1 MKNFVQAITTEGLE
15 RYNALGMD
23 FLINVDGLNVRVD
36 PSPMLYRLC
45 RDRDCELKRQRKLL
59 KNSDVVLFS
68 HNHSD
73 HFGAEFMR
81 NVYPEKKTV
90 AFYQE
95 TCERCPGVPLDLHKV
110 DCDVEI
116 IKGYCNAVVPVYE
129 YDRASFN
136 DVEITLMPFRHS
148 CYRGRYRGAV
158 IAAHI
163 QNGEKDVFFTS
174 DVSGPEHDGA
184 CYEIINANPSCL
196 ILDGP
201 FNNVLASTKRGNET
215 KHAAR
220 ELVKSYRNFKNI
232 LAMTKDLRSVIVGHH
247 FVRGFRFPK
256 NGLTDVP
263 DVLKRRVA
271 ENRDYD
277 EKLRRDILAEYEKL
291 DMIVYQIEGII
302 EERGIFCCTPAM
314 LPGEVLVL

>member
-1 MKNFVQAITTEGLE
+1 MRNFVQAITTEGLP

-36 PSPMLYRLC
+36 PSPMLYRFC
-45 RDRDCELKRQRKLL
+45 RDRDRELKRQRKLL
-59 KNSDVVLFS
+59 RNSDVVLFS
-68 HNHSD
+68 HHHND

-81 NVYPEKKTV
+81 NAYPERETV

-95 TCERCPGVPLDLHKV
+95 AYWRDPGVPLDAHKI
-110 DCDVEI
+110 DCDVETM
-116 IKGYCNAVVPVYE
+116 KGFCKTVVPICE
-129 YDRASFN
+129 YDRASFG
-136 DVEITLMPFRHS
+136 DVEIALIPFRHS
-148 CYRGRYRGAV
+148 CYRGRHRGAV

-184 CYEIINANPSCL
+184 CCEIINANPSCL

-201 FNNVLASTKRGNET
+201 FNNVLASTRRGSET
-215 KHAAR
+215 RHAAR
-220 ELVKSYRNFKNI
+220 ELVKAYRNFKNI
-232 LAMTKDLRSVIVGHH
+232 LAKTKDLRSVIVGHH
-247 FVRGFRFPK
+247 FVRGFRFPE

-271 ENRDYD
+271 ENHGYD
-277 EKLRRDILAEYEKL
+277 EKLRRDVLAEYEKL
-291 DMIVYQIEGII
+291 DRIVYQIEAVI
-302 EERGIFCCTPAM
+302 EERDILCCTPAM
-314 LPGEVLVL
+314 LSDEVLVL